1 MAVLVNSQ
9 SSSNVCVPP
18 AAEACSFEL
27 DVQWII
33 DIIDKASEFLRNV
46 GEAVN
51 KVFDIVGEVLSALSG
66 IVDWFAWVPGIG
78 KMAKDA
84 IRTACDKAGDAAEFC
99 YNLEADVLQFC
110 KNALAPWEIRS
121 AGRGINEQIVPQAQ
135 AFTEALGPGS
145 FQSNTTWTGSAAERF
160 RNNVDSQYEFATT
173 LQQHTAEFG
182 QVVEQMGEE
191 GVKATIDFV
200 KEFTKAAIALIRAI
214 AKIWAVPVGT
224 AVAAKDVI
232 ALVKAILQ
240 MIKVWVKAIIAI
252 VSQTMQLRSAANAA
266 APSNEWPKIAR

>member
-33 DIIDKASEFLRNV
+33 DIIDKVSEFLRNV
-46 GEAVN
+46 GQAVN
-51 KVFDIVGEVLSALSG
+51 KVFDLVGEVLSALSG
-66 IVDWFAWVPGIG
+66 IVDWFAWVPGVG

-135 AFTEALGPGS
+135 AFTEALGPGN

-160 RNNVDSQYEFATT
+160 RSNVDSQYEFATT

-200 KEFTKAAIALIRAI
+200 KGFIKAAIALIKAI
-214 AKIWAVPVGT
+214 YKIWAVPVGT

-240 MIKVWVKAIIAI
+240 MIKVWVKAIAAI
-252 VSQTMQLRSAANAA
+252 VSQTMKLRSAADAA
-266 APSNEWPKIAR
+266 APTNEWPKIAR

>member
-33 DIIDKASEFLRNV
+33 DIIDKVSEFLRNV
-46 GEAVN
+46 GQAVN
-51 KVFDIVGEVLSALSG
+51 KVFDIVGEVLSALST
-66 IVDWFAWVPGIG
+66 IVDWFAWVPGVG
-78 KMAKDA
+78 KMAKVA

-135 AFTEALGPGS
+135 AFTEALGPGN
-145 FQSNTTWTGSAAERF
+145 FQSNTSWTGSAAERF
-160 RNNVDSQYEFATT
+160 RSNVDSQYEFATT

-200 KEFTKAAIALIRAI
+200 KGFIKAAIALIKAI
-214 AKIWAVPVGT
+214 YKIWAVPVGT

-240 MIKVWVKAIIAI
+240 MIKVWVKAIAAI
-252 VSQTMQLRSAANAA
+252 VSQTMKLRSAADAA
-266 APSNEWPKIAR
+266 APTNEWPKIAR